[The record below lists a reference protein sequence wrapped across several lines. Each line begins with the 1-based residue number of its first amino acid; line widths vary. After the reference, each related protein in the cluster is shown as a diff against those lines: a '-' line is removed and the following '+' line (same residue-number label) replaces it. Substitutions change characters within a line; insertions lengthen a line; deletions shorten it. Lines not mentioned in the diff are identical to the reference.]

1 MVKTKH
7 VRYFVSKAEMKVCN
21 LMINRKHF
29 FDEPVKNDPK
39 TCDSIWKI
47 TNDQG
52 DYYTIVF
59 H

>member
-1 MVKTKH
+1 MVKAKH

-39 TCDSIWKI
+39 TCDSI
-47 TNDQG
+47 
-52 DYYTIVF
+52 
-59 H
+59 